1 MMNQNLKLFKEKKM
15 KEIKWTSDLS
25 VGIELIDEQHK
36 MLIKHLNDLST
47 SLKSGQGPAKI
58 TSTLSFLIDY
68 TNFHF
73 TAEEKHMA
81 ENGYSELEN
90 HKKMHEEFRTIL
102 TNMEEDL
109 EEEGATQSLADSI
122 DTLLV
127 KWLFEHI
134 RMIDV
139 SFGKFLKKK
148 GVEIPQED

>member
-1 MMNQNLKLFKEKKM
+1 M
-15 KEIKWTSDLS
+15 KEITWTNDLS
-25 VGIELIDEQHK
+25 VGIELIDGQHK
-36 MLIKHLNDLST
+36 ILIKHLNDLSQ
-47 SLKSGQGPAKI
+47 SLESGEGQAKI
-58 TSTLSFLIDY
+58 ATTLDFLIDY
-68 TNFHF
+68 TEFHF

-81 ENGYSELEN
+81 INSYSELEN
-90 HKKMHEEFRTIL
+90 HKKMHEGFKTTL

-109 EEEGATQSLADSI
+109 KEEGATQALADSI

-139 SFGKFLKKK
+139 SFGKFLKQK

>member
-1 MMNQNLKLFKEKKM
+1 M
-15 KEIKWTSDLS
+15 KEITWTTDLS

-36 MLIKHLNDLST
+36 MLIKHLNTLSQ
-47 SLKSGQGPAKI
+47 SLASGQGPAQI
-58 TSTLSFLIDY
+58 ARTLNFLIDY

-81 ENGYSELEN
+81 VNTYPELTN
-90 HKKMHEEFRTIL
+90 HKAMHEEFKTTLANI
-102 TNMEEDL
+102 EEDL

-134 RMIDV
+134 RRTDV
-139 SFGKFLKKK
+139 RFGKFLKEK
-148 GVEIPQED
+148 GVEIPQK